1 MCLFFQIILVQCIS
15 VKLTEFELF
24 SDKLHTIADSM
35 VMSVDIIEKEEIVE
49 NIRDDAPEDNE
60 KARVSDTEKEL
71 AAEASSAYNCGD
83 FNGCLTSLEK
93 LEVSF
98 QSR

>member
-1 MCLFFQIILVQCIS
+1 MVQCIS

-24 SDKLHTIADSM
+24 SDKLHNIADSM
-35 VMSVDIIEKEEIVE
+35 VMSVDMTEKEEIVE

-71 AAEASSAYNCGD
+71 AAEASSAYNSGD

-98 QSR
+98 VSYYLEKLA